1 MNDQAVQAPQSDPFG
16 AVEFVDNPEPRCPC
30 LLLLDSS
37 GSMQGRP
44 IEELNEGIASFRRE
58 LLADDLAAKRVEIA
72 LVSFGPV
79 RVVSDFE
86 PVERFQPPALTANG
100 DTPMGQAIT
109 RGLEMLRQRKETYR
123 SNGVAYYRP
132 WVFLVTDGAP
142 TDRYQA
148 AADLVRAGEQA
159 RALSFYAI
167 AVENGDLATLRKISI
182 REPLSVSNTVSC
194 SMFSGDRPAYAGGSI
209 VVRVRTTCGRSMA
222 TAVYSRVRSSPP
234 TMRNC
239 TS

>member
-1 MNDQAVQAPQSDPFG
+1 MSDHEVQSPHSDPFG

-44 IEELNEGIASFRRE
+44 IEELNDGIATFRRE

-72 LVSFGPV
+72 LISFGPV

-86 PVERFQPPALTANG
+86 PVERFQPPALTASG
-100 DTPMGQAIT
+100 DTPMGQAIAK
-109 RGLEMLRQRKETYR
+109 GLELLRQRKDTYR
-123 SNGVAYYRP
+123 ANGVAYYRP
-132 WVFLVTDGAP
+132 WVFLITDGAP
-142 TDRYQA
+142 TDGYKV
-148 AADLVRAGEQA
+148 AADLVHAGEQA

-182 REPLSVSNTVSC
+182 REPLKLKELQFREF
-194 SMFSGDRPAYAGGSI
+194 FSWLSSSLRAMSRSQPGEQVALASPVGPQGWAIAG
-209 VVRVRTTCGRSMA
+209 
-222 TAVYSRVRSSPP
+222 
-234 TMRNC
+234 
-239 TS
+239 

>member
-1 MNDQAVQAPQSDPFG
+1 MSDLEVQVPHSDPF
-16 AVEFVDNPEPRCPC
+16 ADVEFVDNPEPRCPC

-37 GSMQGRP
+37 GSMRGRP
-44 IEELNEGIASFRRE
+44 IDELNEGIATFRRE

-86 PVERFQPPALTANG
+86 SVDRFQPPALTAGG
-100 DTPMGQAIT
+100 DTPMGQAIVH
-109 RGLEMLRQRKETYR
+109 GLEMLRQRKEAYR
-123 SNGVAYYRP
+123 ANGVAYYRP
-132 WVFLVTDGAP
+132 WAFLITDGAP
-142 TDRYQA
+142 TDNYQA

-182 REPLSVSNTVSC
+182 REPLKLKELQFRQF
-194 SMFSGDRPAYAGGSI
+194 FSWLSSSLRAMSRSRPGEQVALESPVGPRGWAIAG
-209 VVRVRTTCGRSMA
+209 
-222 TAVYSRVRSSPP
+222 
-234 TMRNC
+234 
-239 TS
+239 